1 MVVVSSILGSLFKDQ
16 SLVLKKSE
24 KPMTILKK
32 KKGHFYLKGH
42 SKEKLMVAQLTFNPP
57 LPYSGPGVSKG
68 AVAGAGAYATL
79 GRDQLKGAIIGDWL
93 EKRRKGNTSSSEVH
107 QMSLVL
113 ESDDGHQERIDMR
126 VQQDS
131 AIKIDRF
138 FRE

>member
-1 MVVVSSILGSLFKDQ
+1 
-16 SLVLKKSE
+16 
-24 KPMTILKK
+24 MTILKK

-68 AVAGAGAYATL
+68 AVAGAYATL

>member
-1 MVVVSSILGSLFKDQ
+1 MFGSLFKDQ
-16 SLVLKKSE
+16 SLVLKKAE
-24 KPMTILKK
+24 KPVTILKK
-32 KKGHFYLKGH
+32 KKDRFYLKGH
-42 SKEKLMVAQLTFNPP
+42 PEKELTVIKLTFNPP

-68 AVAGAGAYATL
+68 AVAGVGAYATL

-126 VQQDS
+126 VKQDS

>member
-1 MVVVSSILGSLFKDQ
+1 MISSIFGSLFKDQ
-16 SLVLKKSE
+16 SLVLKKAE
-24 KPMTILKK
+24 KPVTILKK
-32 KKGHFYLKGH
+32 KKDHFYR
-42 SKEKLMVAQLTFNPP
+42 KEHPEKEFKVIKLTFNPP

>member
-1 MVVVSSILGSLFKDQ
+1 MISSIFGSLFNDQ
-16 SLVLKKSE
+16 SLVLKKAE
-24 KPMTILKK
+24 QPVTILKK
-32 KKGHFYLKGH
+32 KKDHFYR
-42 SKEKLMVAQLTFNPP
+42 KEHPEKEFKVIKLTFNPP

-79 GRDQLKGAIIGDWL
+79 GRDRLKGAIIGDWL

>member
-1 MVVVSSILGSLFKDQ
+1 MISAIFGSLFKDQ
-16 SLVLKKSE
+16 SLVLKKAE
-24 KPMTILKK
+24 KPVTILKK
-32 KKGHFYLKGH
+32 KKDHFYRKGH
-42 SKEKLMVAQLTFNPP
+42 PEKEFKVIKLTFNPP

-79 GRDQLKGAIIGDWL
+79 GRDQLKAAIIGDWL

>member
-1 MVVVSSILGSLFKDQ
+1 MISSIFGSLFKDQ
-16 SLVLKKSE
+16 SLVLKKAE
-24 KPMTILKK
+24 KPVTILKK

-42 SKEKLMVAQLTFNPP
+42 PEKEFKVTKLTFNPP

-79 GRDQLKGAIIGDWL
+79 GRDRLKGAIIGDWL

-131 AIKIDRF
+131 AIKIDQF